1 MIKKIRKII
10 VDFLWINVYNINWV
24 RWYNRVYES
33 KTMDFIEYV
42 YWKIKS
48 AYAFIVKIVYSIAL
62 YSSTIFFML
71 VPSWWQVAPLE
82 RAKLLVTGI
91 RRERNSLLEEY
102 QAQFQEIYDEAAD
115 ASVINAELMAMNDE
129 QRVAYFKQ
137 QDEDIRIMYELQD
150 KERDDFMNRYDVPY
164 GNFKIL
170 FKRTWY
176 YDNYRVSQVAS
187 KTEDWFTTYTI
198 LFIKG
203 KDNSTLLTDIIKEL
217 QDEHKEVVSKID
229 EKLAL
234 PIPKLEFAITEYI
247 EYKGIPDRKKERVR
261 DLDRDYSH
269 LAELANMFKL
279 AQEEQKAKKDEEIK
293 EIVDKYSK
301 KD

>member
-10 VDFLWINVYNINWV
+10 VDFLWINVYNINGV

-48 AYAFIVKIVYSIAL
+48 VYSFIVKIVYSIAL
-62 YSSTIFFML
+62 YSSTLFFML

-91 RRERNSLLEEY
+91 RRERDWLLEEY

-115 ASVINAELMAMNDE
+115 ASVINAELMAMDDE
-129 QRVAYFKQ
+129 QRIAYFKQ

-164 GNFKIL
+164 DNFKIL
-170 FKRTWY
+170 LKRTWY

-187 KTEDWFTTYTI
+187 KTEDWFTTYTV
-198 LFIKG
+198 LFVKG
-203 KDNSTLLTDIIKEL
+203 KDNSTLLNDITKEL
-217 QDEHKEVVSKID
+217 QSEHKEVVSKVD

-247 EYKGIPDRKKERVR
+247 EYKGIPDRQKERVR
-261 DLDRDYSH
+261 DLDREYSH
-269 LAELANMFKL
+269 IAQFAQMFELA
-279 AQEEQKAKKDEEIK
+279 QQDRKDEKQKEID

-301 KD
+301 ND